1 MIITIFG
8 ATGMVGGRI
17 VKTALAMG
25 HTVKAFG
32 RNIESFID
40 EDLRNEKFV
49 AIKGYVFDEKDVR
62 KAIEG
67 SAAVI
72 SALGGSFDGTDKTR
86 SLGMKNILQQ
96 MQKVPVKRIVAI
108 GGMGVLKDDEHE
120 YLLNREDYPEMY
132 LPVGNEHLRAY
143 LQLKASDLDWTFVCP
158 PDIKDEDATGS
169 YITSAEYAPE
179 PNHYRIA
186 AGDLAFFML
195 DELRKNEFIKLR
207 VGISN

>member
-32 RNIESFID
+32 RNIENFID